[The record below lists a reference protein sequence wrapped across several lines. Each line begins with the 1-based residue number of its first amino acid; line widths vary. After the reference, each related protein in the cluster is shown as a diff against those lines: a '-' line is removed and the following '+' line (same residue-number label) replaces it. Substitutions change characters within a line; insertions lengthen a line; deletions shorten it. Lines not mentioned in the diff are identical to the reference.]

1 VYPRARHRDEL
12 AVDEP
17 SKGGG
22 DRADPARDPSPAFVR
37 GRVLELDMDGGPVRT
52 PALLALALL
61 PALARPEET
70 SLHPALDLETGV
82 VWASRNDVAVPGT
95 TGTHFSA
102 PVGGAGDF
110 QVSPAPYVRVLAALR
125 YGRHT
130 LSFTFAPLRLSGN
143 GISGANVLFRNVSF
157 TADPDASFYYRFDTY
172 RLTYRYALV
181 SDPRFELALGA
192 SALLRDSE
200 ITLSQAGASTAQTN
214 TGLLP
219 LASFRVAWRFAGAF
233 ALSLDGDG
241 IAFSGGRFEDVALAL
256 ELATGDLTF
265 RAGYRLVEGGTDT
278 QTIYNFA
285 WLNHALVGVSY
296 GF

>member
-1 VYPRARHRDEL
+1 MYPRARHRDEL

-17 SKGGG
+17 SKGGAG
-22 DRADPARDPSPAFVR
+22 RADPVRDPSPAFVR

-52 PALLALALL
+52 PALLALTLL

-102 PVGGAGDF
+102 PVGGGDF
-110 QVSPAPYVRVLAALR
+110 QVSPAPYVRVRAALG

-130 LSFTFAPLRLSGN
+130 LSLTFAPLRLSGN
-143 GISGANVLFRNVSF
+143 GISGASVLFRNVSF
-157 TADPDASFYYRFDTY
+157 TADPDASFNYRFDTY

-181 SDPRFELALGA
+181 SDPRLELALGA

-200 ITLSQAGASTAQTN
+200 ISLSQAGVSTAQTN

-219 LASFRVAWRFAGAF
+219 LVSFRVAWRFAGAF

-241 IAFSGGRFEDVALAL
+241 IAFSTGRFEDVALAL

-265 RAGYRLVEGGTDT
+265 RAGYRLVEAGSDT
-278 QTIYNFA
+278 QTIYNYA

-296 GF
+296 AF

>member
-1 VYPRARHRDEL
+1 M
-12 AVDEP
+12 DEP
-17 SKGGG
+17 SNGGAG
-22 DRADPARDPSPAFVR
+22 RADPARDASLAFVQ

-52 PALLALALL
+52 TALLSLALL
-61 PALARPEET
+61 PALARPEEP

-102 PVGGAGDF
+102 PVGGGDF
-110 QVSPAPYVRVLAALR
+110 QVSPAPYVRVGVALG

-130 LSFTFAPLRLSGN
+130 LSLTFAPLRLSGN
-143 GISGANVLFRNVSF
+143 GLSGANVLFRNVSF

-172 RLTYRYALV
+172 RLTYRYALL

-192 SALLRDSE
+192 TALLRDSE
-200 ITLSQAGASTAQTN
+200 VSLSQAGVSTAQTN

-219 LASFRVAWRFAGAF
+219 LVSFRLAWRFAGAF
-233 ALSLDGDG
+233 GLSLDGDG
-241 IAFSGGRFEDVALAL
+241 IVFSTGRFEDVALAL

-265 RAGYRLVEGGTDT
+265 RAGYRFVESGTDT